1 MRNKAFLKKFF
12 FLSAL
17 FSMSFAGVDAEDG
30 YHYYQDGN
38 GVTWKFFVDN
48 EQFPDYAK
56 TTIMGMSGYS
66 SEVTVPAVVYDEDQ
80 KGWSVYTIGGGYFT
94 SSDNMPFGEKTDITK
109 VVLSNGIVKIETRA
123 FAECSNLE
131 YIELPE
137 SIEELG
143 SQLTFTRCK
152 SLKEIRIPS
161 KVQSVP
167 ERGFENCFSLECVD
181 LSNVR
186 SIQGGAFYGCTSL
199 KSVIIPDE
207 VEKIGSYAF
216 QKCTSLASISIP
228 DKVESIGSYAFEKCD
243 SLKSVSISSSVTSIG
258 EKVFSDCYNLNSI
271 IVDPANNVYDSRD
284 NCNAIIETSSNTLI
298 AGSNTTKIPESVTAI
313 GSNAFYGYKLLETI
327 ELPENISNIE
337 EDAFAYCRLL
347 SCVVLPKNLSSVGK
361 FAFYACSALE
371 SVEISSSVTSI
382 GDHAFNYCNELTQV
396 YSYIAE
402 PFAINSNVFS
412 ATTKENATLY
422 VPQGTLDLYKE
433 ADGWKEFANIVEMS
447 IGDVE
452 QISSESAVSD
462 VYNLNGQKA
471 DALSGINII
480 RKTDGTTQKVLVK

>member
-17 FSMSFAGVDAEDG
+17 FSLNFTEVDAEL
-30 YHYYQDGN
+30 YYQDGN
-38 GVTWKFFVDN
+38 GVTWKFSGFSQQWC
-48 EQFPDYAK
+48 EGCK
-56 TTIMGMSGYS
+56 TTIKGMSGYS
-66 SEVTVPAVVYDEDQ
+66 SEVTVPAVVYDENQ
-80 KGWSVYTIGGGYFT
+80 KGWHVYEIGGFISYYP
-94 SSDNMPFGEKTDITK
+94 DEMPFAGKEDITK
-109 VVLSNGIVKIETRA
+109 VIVSNGIEVIGDRA
-123 FAECSNLE
+123 FQNCTNLE

-137 SIEELG
+137 SLDPLLG
-143 SQLTFTRCK
+143 LGFRYTFSGCK

-161 KVQSVP
+161 KVLDVP
-167 ERGFENCFSLECVD
+167 QYGFRDCVSLESVE
-181 LSNVR
+181 LSNVE
-186 SIQGGAFYGCTSL
+186 SISAGAFLG
-199 KSVIIPDE
+199 
-207 VEKIGSYAF
+207 
-216 QKCTSLASISIP
+216 CTSLASVFIP
-228 DKVESIGSYAFEKCD
+228 DKVESIGGYAFSGCTSLASIIIPNKVESIGSNAFEKCD

-258 EKVFSDCYNLNSI
+258 EKVFAYCYNLNSI

-313 GSNAFYGYKLLETI
+313 GSSAFYGYKLLETI
-327 ELPENISNIE
+327 ELPENINSIGYA
-337 EDAFAYCRLL
+337 AFAQCKSL
-347 SCVVLPKNLSSVGK
+347 SCIVLPKNVSSVDK
-361 FAFYACSALE
+361 FAFS
-371 SVEISSSVTSI
+371 
-382 GDHAFNYCNELTQV
+382 DCNELTQV

-412 ATTKENATLY
+412 ATAKENATLY

>member
-17 FSMSFAGVDAEDG
+17 LSLNFAGVDAE
-30 YHYYQDGN
+30 HYYQDGN
-38 GVTWKFFVDN
+38 GVTWKFIVDN

-56 TTIMGMSGYS
+56 TTILEMSGYS

-80 KGWSVYTIGGGYFT
+80 NGWSVYALGGGSYI
-94 SSDNMPFGEKTDITK
+94 PFANKTGIKK
-109 VVLSNGIVKIETRA
+109 VILSNGIVRIGNGPWQGC
-123 FAECSNLE
+123 FQNCSDLE

-143 SQLTFTRCK
+143 YWTFEDCK
-152 SLKEIRIPS
+152 SLKEEIKIPS
-161 KVQSVP
+161 KVQYVP
-167 ERGFENCFSLECVD
+167 EGCFMDCVSLESVE

-186 SIQGGAFYGCTSL
+186 DIGGHAFSG
-199 KSVIIPDE
+199 
-207 VEKIGSYAF
+207 
-216 QKCTSLASISIP
+216 CTSLASIIIP
-228 DKVESIGSYAFEKCD
+228 DKVELIRAAAFKKCD
-243 SLKSVSISSSVTSIG
+243 NLKSVNISSSVTSIR
-258 EKVFSDCYNLNSI
+258 EEVFSECYNLNSI

-313 GSNAFYGYKLLETI
+313 GNNAFYGYKLLETI

-337 EDAFAYCRLL
+337 EDAFAYCKLL

-412 ATTKENATLY
+412 ATAKENATLY

>member
-17 FSMSFAGVDAEDG
+17 FSMSFTGVNADD
-30 YHYYQDGN
+30 HYYQDGN
-38 GVTWKFFVDN
+38 GVTWKFSVDN
-48 EQFPDYAK
+48 EHLQDYAK
-56 TTIMGMSGYS
+56 TTILEMSGYS

-80 KGWSVYTIGGGYFT
+80 NEWSVYALGGGSYT
-94 SSDNMPFGEKTDITK
+94 PFADKTGIKK
-109 VVLSNGIVKIETRA
+109 VILSNGIVRIGSGPWQGC
-123 FAECSNLE
+123 FSECSDLE

-143 SQLTFTRCK
+143 YDVFRGCK

-161 KVQSVP
+161 KVVSVKD
-167 ERGFENCFSLECVD
+167 GSFSECVLLESVD

-186 SIQGGAFYGCTSL
+186 EIGSAAFSRCTSL
-199 KSVIIPDE
+199 ESVIIPDE
-207 VEKIGSYAF
+207 VERIKSLAF
-216 QKCTSLASISIP
+216 RDCKSLASISFP
-228 DKVESIGSYAFEKCD
+228 DKVESIGSNSFEGCD
-243 SLKSVSISSSVTSIG
+243 SLKSVRISSSVTSIG
-258 EKVFSDCYNLNSI
+258 KEVFMSCYNLNSI

-284 NCNAIIETSSNTLI
+284 NCNAIIETATNTLI
-298 AGSNTTKIPESVTAI
+298 AGSNNTKIPESVTAI
-313 GSNAFYGYKLLETI
+313 GNSAFYGYKLLEAI
-327 ELPENISNIE
+327 ELPESINSIGNF
-337 EDAFAYCRLL
+337 AFTACKSL
-347 SCVVLPKNLSSVGK
+347 SCIVLPKNVSSVGRS
-361 FAFYACSALE
+361 AFGSCSSLV
-371 SVEISSSVTSI
+371 SVYIPSSVTSI
-382 GDHAFNYCNELTQV
+382 GERAFYSGDKLTQV
-396 YSYIAE
+396 YSYITE

-412 ATTKENATLY
+412 TGTKEEGTLY
-422 VPQGTLDLYKE
+422 VPQGTLNLYKE

-452 QISSESAVSD
+452 QISSESGVSD

>member
-17 FSMSFAGVDAEDG
+17 FSLSFAGVNADV
-30 YHYYQDGN
+30 HYYQDGN
-38 GVTWKFFVDN
+38 GVTWKFNVDN

-56 TTIMGMSGYS
+56 TMIMGMSGYS

-80 KGWSVYTIGGGYFT
+80 KEWSVYEIRGAIVLVPEE
-94 SSDNMPFGEKTDITK
+94 MPFATKTDISK
-109 VVLSNGIVKIETRA
+109 VVLSNGIVYIGDRA
-123 FAECSNLE
+123 FQNCTNLE

-137 SIEELG
+137 SIEFLG
-143 SQLTFTRCK
+143 YINTFSGCQ

-161 KVQSVP
+161 KVQELPS
-167 ERGFENCFSLECVD
+167 GCFSDCASLE
-181 LSNVR
+181 NVELPKVS
-186 SIQGGAFYGCTSL
+186 SIPSSTFYGCTSL
-199 KSVIIPDE
+199 ANVTIPDE
-207 VEKIGSYAF
+207 VGIIGTYAF
-216 QKCTSLASISIP
+216 SKCTSLAGIIIP
-228 DKVESIGSYAFEKCD
+228 DNVESIGSNAFEKCD

-258 EKVFSDCYNLNSI
+258 EKVFAYCYNLNSI

-313 GSNAFYGYKLLETI
+313 GSSAFYGYKLLETI
-327 ELPENISNIE
+327 ELPENINSIGYA
-337 EDAFAYCRLL
+337 AFAQCKSL
-347 SCVVLPKNLSSVGK
+347 SCIVLPKNVSSVDK
-361 FAFYACSALE
+361 FAFS
-371 SVEISSSVTSI
+371 
-382 GDHAFNYCNELTQV
+382 DCNELTQV

-412 ATTKENATLY
+412 ATAKENATLY

>member
-17 FSMSFAGVDAEDG
+17 FSLSFAGVNAQDY
-30 YHYYQDGN
+30 YHYYHDGN

-48 EQFPDYAK
+48 EQWPEYAK
-56 TTIMGMSGYS
+56 TTICDISGYS

-80 KGWSVYTIGGGYFT
+80 NGWSVYEIQGNPIST
-94 SSDNMPFGEKTDITK
+94 NNLPFATKTDITK
-109 VVLSNGIVKIETRA
+109 VILSNGIARIGGRA
-123 FAECSNLE
+123 FQDCTNLE

-137 SIEELG
+137 SIDYLG
-143 SQLTFTRCK
+143 SGWTFWGCK

-161 KVQSVP
+161 KVQSIP
-167 ERGFENCFSLECVD
+167 MGGFADCISLESVE
-181 LSNVR
+181 LSNVQW
-186 SIQGGAFYGCTSL
+186 IQNGAFSGCTSL
-199 KSVIIPDE
+199 TSVIIPD
-207 VEKIGSYAF
+207 
-216 QKCTSLASISIP
+216 
-228 DKVESIGSYAFEKCD
+228 KVEGIVSSAFSRCS
-243 SLKSVSISSSVTSIG
+243 SLESVSISSSVTSIG
-258 EKVFSDCYNLNSI
+258 EKVFSECYNLNSI

-284 NCNAIIETSSNTLI
+284 NCNAIIETSTNTLI

-313 GSNAFYGYKLLETI
+313 GSSAFYGYKLLETI

-337 EDAFAYCRLL
+337 EDAFAYCKLL

-412 ATTKENATLY
+412 ATAKENATLY
-422 VPQGTLDLYKE
+422 VPQGTLNLYKE

-452 QISSESAVSD
+452 QISSESGVSD

>member
-17 FSMSFAGVDAEDG
+17 LSLNFAGVDAGE
-30 YHYYQDGN
+30 HYYQDGN
-38 GVTWKFFVDN
+38 GVTWKFVVDN
-48 EQFPDYAK
+48 EHLQDYAK
-56 TTIMGMSGYS
+56 TTILEMSGYS
-66 SEVTVPAVVYDEDQ
+66 SEVMVPAVVYDEDQ
-80 KGWSVYTIGGGYFT
+80 NEWSVYALGGGSYT
-94 SSDNMPFGEKTDITK
+94 PFADKTGIKK
-109 VVLSNGIVKIETRA
+109 VILSNGIVRIGSGPWQGC
-123 FAECSNLE
+123 FSECSDLE

-143 SQLTFTRCK
+143 YDVFRGCK

-161 KVQSVP
+161 KVVSV
-167 ERGFENCFSLECVD
+167 EDGSFSECVLLESVE

-186 SIQGGAFYGCTSL
+186 EIGSAAFSRCTSL
-199 KSVIIPDE
+199 ESVIIPDE
-207 VEKIGSYAF
+207 VERIKSLAF
-216 QKCTSLASISIP
+216 RDCKSLASISFP
-228 DKVESIGSYAFEKCD
+228 NKVESIGSNAFEKCD
-243 SLKSVSISSSVTSIG
+243 SLKSVSVSSSVTSIG
-258 EKVFSDCYNLNSI
+258 EKVFADCYNLNSI

-313 GSNAFYGYKLLETI
+313 GNNAFYGYKLLEAI
-327 ELPENISNIE
+327 ELPENISSIGE
-337 EDAFAYCRLL
+337 QAFAYCRLL

-412 ATTKENATLY
+412 ATAKENATLY

>member
-1 MRNKAFLKKFF
+1 MCPNLGSNRQTIFLVIMRNKAFLKKSF

-17 FSMSFAGVDAEDG
+17 FSLSFAGVDAEDG

-48 EQFPDYAK
+48 EQFPEYAK
-56 TTIMGMSGYS
+56 TKICDISGYS

-80 KGWSVYTIGGGYFT
+80 NGWSVYEIGGGYFLWQG
-94 SSDNMPFGEKTDITK
+94 NIPFATKTDITK
-109 VVLSNGIVKIETRA
+109 VILSNGIARIGDRA
-123 FAECSNLE
+123 FQDCTNLE

-137 SIEELG
+137 SIDDLG
-143 SQLTFTRCK
+143 SGWTFWGCK

-161 KVQSVP
+161 KVQSIP
-167 ERGFENCFSLECVD
+167 MSGFADCISLESVE
-181 LSNVR
+181 LSNVQW
-186 SIQGGAFYGCTSL
+186 IHDGAFSGCTSL
-199 KSVIIPDE
+199 ASVIIPD
-207 VEKIGSYAF
+207 
-216 QKCTSLASISIP
+216 
-228 DKVESIGSYAFEKCD
+228 KVEGIVSSAFSRCS
-243 SLKSVSISSSVTSIG
+243 SLESVSISSSVTSIR
-258 EKVFSDCYNLNSI
+258 EKVFSECYNLNSI

-313 GSNAFYGYKLLETI
+313 GSSAFYGYKLLEAI
-327 ELPENISNIE
+327 ELPENINSIG
-337 EDAFAYCRLL
+337 DRAFAQCGSL
-347 SCVVLPKNLSSVGK
+347 SSLAIPKNVSSVGE
-361 FAFYACSALE
+361 FAFS
-371 SVEISSSVTSI
+371 
-382 GDHAFNYCNELTQV
+382 GCNELTQV

-412 ATTKENATLY
+412 ATAKENATLY
-422 VPQGTLDLYKE
+422 VPQGTLNLYKE
-433 ADGWKEFANIVEMS
+433 ADGWKEFANIVEVS

-452 QISSESAVSD
+452 QISSESGVSD